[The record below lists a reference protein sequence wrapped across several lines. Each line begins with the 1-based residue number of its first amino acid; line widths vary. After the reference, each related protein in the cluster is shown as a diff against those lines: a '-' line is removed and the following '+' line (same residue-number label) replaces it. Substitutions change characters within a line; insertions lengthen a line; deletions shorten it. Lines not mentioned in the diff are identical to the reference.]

1 MIRSAA
7 VAALVLAATPIAAAE
22 RTFPVTA
29 FDRVAVEGSPEV
41 TVTTGHNENVRVS
54 GDPAAID
61 RLDIRVENNVLK
73 IGRKHDALSWTW
85 SDHGRVRI
93 AVAAPMVRGVDV
105 AGSSAVTVDRV
116 KGREFAANIA
126 GSGSL
131 TVAALDA
138 DRTSFD
144 VSGSGTVAAAGRC
157 NIGSAKIAGS
167 GEMKLAGLRC
177 ATLSASIAGSGS
189 IAAFASQ
196 TATLATMGS
205 GDITLTGGARCT
217 VSTAGSGRA
226 KCS

>member
-1 MIRSAA
+1 MIRHAAA
-7 VAALVLAATPIAAAE
+7 VLILAAAAPAAAAE

-29 FDRVAVEGSPEV
+29 FDRVAVEGSPDV
-41 TVTTGHNENVRVS
+41 VVTTQHNESVHAT
-54 GDPAAID
+54 GDATALD

-73 IGRKHDALSWTW
+73 IGRKRDSLGWSWG
-85 SDHGRVRI
+85 DHGRVHI
-93 AVAAPMVRGVDV
+93 AVAVPMVRGVDV

-116 KGREFAANIA
+116 KGREFAAAIA

-131 TVAALDA
+131 AVAALDA

-144 VSGSGTVAAAGRC
+144 ISGSGTVTAAGRC
-157 NIGSAKIAGS
+157 NTGSAKIAGS
-167 GEMKLAGLRC
+167 GELKLSGLKC
-177 ATLSASIAGSGS
+177 ATLSASIAGSGT
-189 IAAFASQ
+189 IDAFATQ